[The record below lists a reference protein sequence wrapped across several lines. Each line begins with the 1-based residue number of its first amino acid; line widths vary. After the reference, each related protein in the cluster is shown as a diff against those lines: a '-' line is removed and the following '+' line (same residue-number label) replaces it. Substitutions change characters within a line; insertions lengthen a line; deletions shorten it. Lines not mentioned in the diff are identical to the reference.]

1 MLMVKLTAQE
11 RAAALHSLEGTLE
24 PWDKEW
30 RKISPALR
38 LTRRSLENGEVE
50 QSAAAPLGKLLEF
63 LEWNHAHIKALESQ
77 LIALSKASEQD
88 SRTVSSLVNN
98 LLEDTKKLLMLPF
111 ATLFRLFPKMV
122 RDLAHDQNKNVQLM
136 LDGSEIEIDKRIL
149 EGMKDPL
156 IHLLRNSVDHGIETP
171 QEREEQGKQKQA
183 TLTIAVS
190 RLGSSEVQIL
200 ISDDGAGLN
209 VAKIKSAAIKQGLI
223 SAEAAEKM
231 ADEQVVPLIF
241 QSGVSTSSI
250 ITSISGRGLGMAIVR
265 EQVEK
270 LGGRL
275 SVETKSGVGTEFR
288 IILPLALA
296 AFKGILVRVAEQ
308 IFVIPTADVERVV
321 RIRPDEILT
330 VENRETIA
338 LRRAP
343 SGHDVVSLTR
353 LGEVLELSRNSAP
366 QKEGFLQVIVLGT
379 RETRIAFIV
388 DEVLNEQE
396 VLVKTLGDPLV
407 RVRNIAG
414 ATVLGSGRAVPILN
428 ASDLLK
434 SAQRTGAPAITGTA
448 QDVSETSSNKAVLV
462 VEDSITSRMLLK
474 NILESSGYRVTTAVD
489 GLDGLTT
496 LKTEKFD
503 AVISD
508 VDMPRMNGFELTAAI
523 RAEQKWTAMP
533 VVLVTA
539 RDSREDRERGV
550 DAGAN
555 AYLVK
560 SNFDQ
565 SNLLGVLQR
574 LI

>member
-122 RDLAHDQNKNVQLM
+122 RDLAHDQNKNVQLV
-136 LDGSEIEIDKRIL
+136 LQGSEIEIDKRIL

-171 QEREEQGKQKQA
+171 QQREEQGKQKQA

-200 ISDDGAGLN
+200 FSDDGAGLN

-223 SAEAAEKM
+223 SAEAVEKM
-231 ADEQVVPLIF
+231 ADAQVVPLIF

-275 SVETKSGVGTEFR
+275 SVETKSGIGTEFR
-288 IILPLALA
+288 IILPLA
-296 AFKGILVRVAEQ
+296 FSRVQRHFSARSG
-308 IFVIPTADVERVV
+308 ADF
-321 RIRPDEILT
+321 
-330 VENRETIA
+330 
-338 LRRAP
+338 
-343 SGHDVVSLTR
+343 
-353 LGEVLELSRNSAP
+353 RNSHRRCRA
-366 QKEGFLQVIVLGT
+366 
-379 RETRIAFIV
+379 R
-388 DEVLNEQE
+388 
-396 VLVKTLGDPLV
+396 
-407 RVRNIAG
+407 G
-414 ATVLGSGRAVPILN
+414 AH
-428 ASDLLK
+428 
-434 SAQRTGAPAITGTA
+434 SAR
-448 QDVSETSSNKAVLV
+448 
-462 VEDSITSRMLLK
+462 
-474 NILESSGYRVTTAVD
+474 
-489 GLDGLTT
+489 
-496 LKTEKFD
+496 
-503 AVISD
+503 
-508 VDMPRMNGFELTAAI
+508 
-523 RAEQKWTAMP
+523 
-533 VVLVTA
+533 
-539 RDSREDRERGV
+539 
-550 DAGAN
+550 
-555 AYLVK
+555 
-560 SNFDQ
+560 
-565 SNLLGVLQR
+565 
-574 LI
+574 